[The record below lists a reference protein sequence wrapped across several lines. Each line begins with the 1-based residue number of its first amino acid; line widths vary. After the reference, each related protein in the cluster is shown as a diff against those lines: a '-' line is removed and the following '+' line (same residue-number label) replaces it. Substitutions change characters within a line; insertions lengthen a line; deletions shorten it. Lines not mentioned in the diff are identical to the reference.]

1 MKEII
6 TPHLAEVNVG
16 HRSIL
21 PTGRLKIECGILQQ
35 EVEVIVHRGPIIIKC
50 ILFGN
55 EEHKEFQIGIYKIWL
70 AVPIEFVRQIKIL
83 PSHDLCFSS
92 KLHET
97 CTYKSS
103 APLP

>member
-70 AVPIEFVRQIKIL
+70 AVPIEFVRQIKSGQVLL
-83 PSHDLCFSS
+83 PLSS
-92 KLHET
+92 PCVNQKNMG
-97 CTYKSS
+97 
-103 APLP
+103 LPFGR